1 MTRVTSDE
9 NKNAMCAYLDAISSM
24 NGDIPGKVERG
35 RTEEDLVT
43 IESYSVVKEG
53 CDICLFFN
61 LRPF

>member
-1 MTRVTSDE
+1 
-9 NKNAMCAYLDAISSM
+9 M

-53 CDICLFFN
+53 CATCHIYFRCPIFADLRVLILFVFD
-61 LRPF
+61 LF